1 MQIYLIDDGSTDD
14 TVFRIRN
21 AYPNVKIIEGDG
33 FWYWAKSMSVGDV
46 YSSSDLRNVL
56 WLNDD
61 VRICPDSLSR
71 SIELSNANPG
81 SIIVGQ
87 CFSKESGA
95 LTYGGLSKHPWHP
108 FKFSLIEATTQAMR
122 CDTFNG
128 NFVLI
133 PRRVREV
140 LGPIDGHFGHRFA
153 DLDYGLRSS
162 KQGFSNLILP
172 GVAGHC
178 ERNVIRAN
186 SNPIK
191 RVIETGSVKN
201 LPFKALRRFTKKHAS
216 HGAWIYILAP
226 YIKAFLGIRQREISK
241 DSM

>member
-1 MQIYLIDDGSTDD
+1 MTITETQQTPFSLNVLIASHNRSKLTFSSIERLILYSPSNLDMQIYLIDDGSTDD

-46 YSSSDLRNVL
+46 FSSSDLRNVL

-61 VRICPDSLSR
+61 VRICQDSLSR

-108 FKFSLIEATTQAMR
+108 FKFSLIFFQ
-122 CDTFNG
+122 
-128 NFVLI
+128 
-133 PRRVREV
+133 
-140 LGPIDGHFGHRFA
+140 
-153 DLDYGLRSS
+153 
-162 KQGFSNLILP
+162 
-172 GVAGHC
+172 
-178 ERNVIRAN
+178 
-186 SNPIK
+186 
-191 RVIETGSVKN
+191 
-201 LPFKALRRFTKKHAS
+201 
-216 HGAWIYILAP
+216 
-226 YIKAFLGIRQREISK
+226 
-241 DSM
+241 